1 MDITSL
7 VPLKRNVKIPDF
19 RPGDTVRVHAKVIE
33 GDRQRIQVFEG
44 VVLRIKRGGV
54 NSNFTVRRI
63 THGVGVERMFPYFS
77 PLVDKVEVMRVGKVR
92 RARLYYLRQ
101 RAGKAARIKPGS
113 RARFTAL
120 QAAGQNVIPEEE
132 YVEPEEEPE
141 EGLED
146 EGVAEAEGEDVT
158 EEAATKTEAA
168 ASEAEAAE
176 GAAEAEASAEEEP
189 AAAAEAADE
198 PPAEEPAPEEPAAN
212 EPAAEA
218 EAKPE

>member
-7 VPLKRNVKIPDF
+7 VPLKRNAKIPDF

-63 THGVGVERMFPYFS
+63 THGVGVERVFPYFS

-92 RARLYYLRQ
+92 RARLYYLRE

-120 QAAGQNVIPEEE
+120 QAAGQSVIPEEE

-146 EGVAEAEGEDVT
+146 EGAAEAE
-158 EEAATKTEAA
+158 EEAA
-168 ASEAEAAE
+168 EAEAAE
-176 GAAEAEASAEEEP
+176 SAPEPEAVEPAPEAEASAAEEP
-189 AAAAEAADE
+189 AAQAEAPDE
-198 PPAEEPAPEEPAAN
+198 PPAEEPAPEEPAAD
-212 EPAAEA
+212 EPAAEP